1 VVHDLFSTRSGV
13 DLTPNR
19 LSSAIAQLS
28 AEGTPFLDLTLSN
41 PTRAGFEYPDGL
53 LAPLAAPR
61 ALLYEPSALGTAQA
75 REAVASEFARRGIH
89 LPAGRV
95 VLTASTS
102 EAYSVLFKLLA
113 DPGDEI
119 LVPRPSYPL
128 FAHLARLDALVTRE
142 YDLEYHGEWAIDIAS
157 VAAAVTTRTR
167 AVLLVS
173 PNNPTGSFVSKSEL
187 DRLVEICAP
196 RGIAIVADEVFADYE
211 LTPGAAARAGRVLEC
226 ADVLSFSLGGLS
238 KSVGLPQVKLAW
250 MGVAGPPA
258 AVDKAVERLELI
270 CDTYLSVSTPVQA
283 AVAELLKRGG
293 VVRDQIAR
301 RVADNHGI
309 LVNRAAATPA
319 CRVLNSDG
327 GWYGIVQ
334 VPAVEPEEDIVLRLL
349 AEHRVLT
356 HPGYFFDFTREA
368 FLVVSL
374 LPPAA
379 TFASGVD
386 RLFRHFDCSVPTGP

>member
-1 VVHDLFSTRSGV
+1 VVHDLFSARSGV

-19 LSSAIAQLS
+19 LSSALAQLS

-41 PTRAGFEYPDGL
+41 PTRAGLDYPDGL
-53 LAPLAAPR
+53 LAPLATSR

-89 LPAGRV
+89 LRADRV

-102 EAYSVLFKLLA
+102 EAYSALFKLLA

-142 YDLEYHGEWAIDIAS
+142 YDLEYHGEWSIDIAT
-157 VAAAVTTRTR
+157 VAAAATTRTR
-167 AVLLVS
+167 ALLLVS

-187 DRLVEICAP
+187 EHLVEICAP
-196 RGIAIVADEVFADYE
+196 QGIAIIADEVFADYE
-211 LTPGAAARAGRVLEC
+211 LIPGAAQRAGRVLDGG
-226 ADVLSFSLGGLS
+226 DVLSFSLGGLS

-250 MGVAGPPA
+250 MGVAGPA
-258 AVDKAVERLELI
+258 EAVDSALERLELI

-283 AVAELLKRGG
+283 AVAELLHRGSG
-293 VVRDQIAR
+293 VREQIAR
-301 RVADNHGI
+301 RVAANYRM
-309 LVNRAAATPA
+309 LVNRSAATPA
-319 CRVLNSDG
+319 CRVLRSDG

-334 VPAVEPEEDIVLRLL
+334 VPSTEPEEEIVLRLL

-374 LPPAA
+374 LPSPA
-379 TFASGVD
+379 TFEEGVD
-386 RLFRHFDCSVPTGP
+386 RLFRHFDCSSPTGP